1 MTINQT
7 TIALAIMAGG
17 IGFVV
22 GYIIRLLISLSIKNS
37 LELNVKKIK
46 TIAKEDAVEI
56 ILKAQDEA
64 INITLRAKKEIKER
78 EENIQKNEDR
88 LIKKE
93 QFIDNRYSEIEREAR
108 KIEDGIQKNN
118 TISVLLLEKEKT
130 ITSLLEQKN
139 LEIQRVSG
147 FTKEEAKDYLF
158 NKIEKDSEEDLL
170 NRMNKFDL
178 FAIDTL
184 EDKAREIL
192 TTTVQR
198 LASSV
203 NGEMFSSNIPIA
215 SEEIKGKVIGKEGR
229 NIKSFE
235 KETGVEVLVDEG
247 PGYITLSCFD
257 PIRRQVAKIALEA
270 LIADG
275 RIQPARIETE
285 VELAKD
291 FVIKETKKFGDMAL
305 YQLGIVGL
313 DPRIST
319 ILGRLHYRTS
329 YGQNVLQHSIECA
342 NLAGMLAEE
351 LGADVMIAKTGAILH
366 DIGKA
371 LDHEVEGSHVDIGKK
386 LLEKFGVDK
395 KIIQAMQSHHDEYP
409 YETLEARIVQTAD
422 ALSGG
427 RPGARSD
434 TLENYI
440 RRLNDLEDIANSFSG
455 VEKSYAL
462 QAGREIR
469 IFVSPDKVSDYDA
482 KNMARN
488 IAIKVERELKYP
500 GEIKITVIRE
510 NKIIEIAR

>member
-1 MTINQT
+1 MIINQT
-7 TIALAIMAGG
+7 ELALAIMVGG
-17 IGFVV
+17 VGFVI
-22 GYIIRLLISLSIKNS
+22 GYLIRILVALSTKNS
-37 LELNVKKIK
+37 LELNAKKIK
-46 TIAKEDAVEI
+46 TVAKEEAVLLI
-56 ILKAQDEA
+56 SKAQEEA
-64 INITLRAKKEIKER
+64 IKIVASSKKEIKEK

-93 QFIDNRYSEIEREAR
+93 QLVDNRYVELEKELR
-108 KIEDGIQKNN
+108 KIEEGIQKNN
-118 TISVLLLEKEKT
+118 TKSELLLEKEKN
-130 ITSLLEQKN
+130 IESLLEQKT
-139 LEIQRVSG
+139 LEVQRISK
-147 FTKEEAKDYLF
+147 FTEEEAKMFLF
-158 NKIEKDSEEDLL
+158 NKIQKDHEEDLL
-170 NRMNKFDL
+170 NRINKFDL
-178 FAIDTL
+178 FAEETL
-184 EDKAREIL
+184 EDKAKEIL

-203 NGEMFSSNIPIA
+203 NGEMFSSTVPIS
-215 SEEIKGKVIGKEGR
+215 SEDIKGKVIGKEGR
-229 NIKSFE
+229 NIKTFE

-247 PGYITLSCFD
+247 QGYISLSCFD

-270 LIADG
+270 LVADG
-275 RIQPARIETE
+275 RIQPARIEKE
-285 VELAKD
+285 VEIARDLI
-291 FVIKETKKFGDMAL
+291 IKETKKLGDKAC
-305 YQLGIVGL
+305 YETGILGL

-342 NLAGMLAEE
+342 HLAGMLAEE
-351 LGADVMIAKTGAILH
+351 LGADVAVAKAGALLH

-371 LDHEVEGSHVDIGKK
+371 LDHEVDGSHVDIGKK

-440 RRLNDLEDIANSFSG
+440 KRLNDLEDIANSFSG

-469 IFVSPDKVSDYDA
+469 IFVSPEKVSDYDA

-488 IAIKVERELKYP
+488 IAIKIERELKYP

-510 NKIIEIAR
+510 NKIMEIAR

>member
-329 YGQNVLQHSIECA
+329 YGQNVLQHSIE
-342 NLAGMLAEE
+342 
-351 LGADVMIAKTGAILH
+351 
-366 DIGKA
+366 
-371 LDHEVEGSHVDIGKK
+371 
-386 LLEKFGVDK
+386 
-395 KIIQAMQSHHDEYP
+395 
-409 YETLEARIVQTAD
+409 
-422 ALSGG
+422 LS
-427 RPGARSD
+427 
-434 TLENYI
+434 LI
-440 RRLNDLEDIANSFSG
+440 HI
-455 VEKSYAL
+455 
-462 QAGREIR
+462 
-469 IFVSPDKVSDYDA
+469 
-482 KNMARN
+482 
-488 IAIKVERELKYP
+488 
-500 GEIKITVIRE
+500 
-510 NKIIEIAR
+510 

>member
-1 MTINQT
+1 MIANQT
-7 TIALAIMAGG
+7 ALTLAIMAVGV
-17 IGFVV
+17 GFVI
-22 GYIIRLLISLSIKNS
+22 GYLIRILVALSTKNS
-37 LELNVKKIK
+37 LELNAKKIK
-46 TIAKEDAVEI
+46 TLAKEEAVETI
-56 ILKAQDEA
+56 SKAQEEA
-64 INITLRAKKEIKER
+64 INIISSAKKEIKEK

-93 QFIDNRYSEIEREAR
+93 QLVDSRHTELEKELR
-108 KIEDGIQKNN
+108 KIEDGLERNN
-118 TISVLLLEKEKT
+118 AKSDLLLVKEKE
-130 ITSLLEQKN
+130 IESLLEQKT
-139 LEIQRVSG
+139 LEVQRISKL
-147 FTKEEAKDYLF
+147 TEEEAREVLF
-158 NKIEKDSEEDLL
+158 DKIKQESEDDLL
-170 NRMNKFDL
+170 NRINKFDL
-178 FAIDTL
+178 FAEDTL
-184 EDKAREIL
+184 EEKAKEIL

-203 NGEMFSSNIPIA
+203 NAEIFSSTVPIS

-229 NIKSFE
+229 NIKTFE

-247 PGYITLSCFD
+247 AGYITLSCFD
-257 PIRRQVAKIALEA
+257 PIRRQVAKIALIA
-270 LIADG
+270 LVADG
-275 RIQPARIETE
+275 RIQPARIEKE
-285 VELAKD
+285 VEIARD
-291 FVIKETKKFGDMAL
+291 MVIKETKKLGDKAF
-305 YQLGIVGL
+305 YETGILGL

-342 NLAGMLAEE
+342 HLAGMLAEE
-351 LGADVMIAKTGAILH
+351 LGADVTVAKTGALLH

-434 TLENYI
+434 TIENYI
-440 RRLNDLEDIANSFSG
+440 KRLNDLENIANSFSG

-482 KNMARN
+482 KSMARN